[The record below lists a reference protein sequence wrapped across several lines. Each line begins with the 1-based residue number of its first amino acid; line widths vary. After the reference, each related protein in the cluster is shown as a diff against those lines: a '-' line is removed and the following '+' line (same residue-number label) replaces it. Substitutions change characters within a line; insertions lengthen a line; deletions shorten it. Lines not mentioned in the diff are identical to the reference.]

1 MSHLHYIQWF
11 NTYSL
16 YSELHSLH
24 IHYIHYIVNYC
35 WFEYAQPRHF
45 FHGMVQYAPILQ
57 YWGTKPISKYSSSWI
72 IITYVHIYMY
82 IYIDIHIYIHTAR
95 CVYIHMYIILYTY
108 IYIILLYIND
118 TGFNSPTREWLI
130 WYASA
135 PVELSFSLL
144 YQLFSEKHGSPDGQ
158 IRWNGHWI
166 DSRDTEEQGRL
177 VAHAFLRSL
186 SLYALMSISYVCIYI
201 CICM

>member
-1 MSHLHYIQWF
+1 MPSHDTFFVGWSNMPQYCSTEVRNLSQNILHPG
-11 NTYSL
+11 L
-16 YSELHSLH
+16 
-24 IHYIHYIVNYC
+24 
-35 WFEYAQPRHF
+35 
-45 FHGMVQYAPILQ
+45 
-57 YWGTKPISKYSSSWI
+57 SSP
-72 IITYVHIYMY
+72 MY
-82 IYIDIHIYIHTAR
+82 IYKYTHIYTYACV
-95 CVYIHMYIILYTY
+95 CVYVCMCWYAYIYIYICIHSSMCVYTYMYIILYIHAY

-186 SLYALMSISYVCIYI
+186 SLYALMSISYVCRYIIYI
-201 CICM
+201 YVCTYGGFLK

>member
-1 MSHLHYIQWF
+1 MPSHDTFFMGWSNMPNIAVLRYE
-11 NTYSL
+11 TYL
-16 YSELHSLH
+16 K
-24 IHYIHYIVNYC
+24 I
-35 WFEYAQPRHF
+35 F
-45 FHGMVQYAPILQ
+45 FILD
-57 YWGTKPISKYSSSWI
+57 YHHLCI
-72 IITYVHIYMY
+72 Y
-82 IYIDIHIYIHTAR
+82 IYWYTYIYTHHTAR
-95 CVYIHMYIILYTY
+95 CVYIHMYIILYTYIY

-144 YQLFSEKHGSPDGQ
+144 YQLFSEKHGSPDSQ

-186 SLYALMSISYVCIYI
+186 SLYALMSISYVCMYIYIIIYI
-201 CICM
+201 CKYGGFLK

>member
-1 MSHLHYIQWF
+1 M
-11 NTYSL
+11 
-16 YSELHSLH
+16 
-24 IHYIHYIVNYC
+24 NYC

-72 IITYVHIYMY
+72 IITYVHIYIYICIY
-82 IYIDIHIYIHTAR
+82 IYIDIHIYIYTQLDV
-95 CVYIHMYIILYTY
+95 CIYICILYCIH

-201 CICM
+201 YMYMYVNMEVSWNRGSPNHLSQ

>member
-1 MSHLHYIQWF
+1 M
-11 NTYSL
+11 
-16 YSELHSLH
+16 
-24 IHYIHYIVNYC
+24 NYC

-45 FHGMVQYAPILQ
+45 FRGMVQYAPILQ
-57 YWGTKPISKYSSSWI
+57 HWGTKPISKYSSSWI
-72 IITYVHIYMY
+72 IITYVYIYMY
-82 IYIDIHIYIHTAR
+82 IYIYILIYIYIYIYTAR
-95 CVYIHMYIILYTY
+95 CVYIHICILYCIYIYIY
-108 IYIILLYIND
+108 IYIILLKIKD
-118 TGFNSPTREWLI
+118 TGFNSPTRDEVI

-201 CICM
+201 YVYI

>member
-1 MSHLHYIQWF
+1 MPSHDTFFMGWSNMPNIAVLRYE
-11 NTYSL
+11 TYL
-16 YSELHSLH
+16 K
-24 IHYIHYIVNYC
+24 I
-35 WFEYAQPRHF
+35 F
-45 FHGMVQYAPILQ
+45 FILD
-57 YWGTKPISKYSSSWI
+57 YHHLCI
-72 IITYVHIYMY
+72 Y
-82 IYIDIHIYIHTAR
+82 IYIYIYILIYIYIYIHTPHSSMCVYTYVYYTVYIHIYI
-95 CVYIHMYIILYTY
+95 Y

-186 SLYALMSISYVCIYI
+186 SLYALMSISYVCMYIYNYIYI
-201 CICM
+201 YMYVNMEVSWNRGSPNHLSQ